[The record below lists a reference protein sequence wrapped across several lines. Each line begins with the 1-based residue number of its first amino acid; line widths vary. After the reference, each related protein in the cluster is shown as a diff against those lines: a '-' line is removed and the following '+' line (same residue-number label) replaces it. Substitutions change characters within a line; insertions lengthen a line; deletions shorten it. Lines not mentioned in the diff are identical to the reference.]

1 MEILEQ
7 IEVPE
12 IICGVSSSLEVLE
25 ILEWITR
32 MYKLD
37 QETFGTR
44 VISLDVEDVK
54 TTFYDTLRMVGKLKI
69 SARSLVLCTQ
79 VESKIIYRF
88 GKDARRQISG
98 KIMIGNGISWV
109 CIISLDLNKN
119 AKDEYILEKM
129 KIQPEILDLLKC
141 LPVSAG
147 LGVWRE
153 VRGVQEFYLLISG
166 IDVILENGFIDLTSL
181 QF

>member
-1 MEILEQ
+1 
-7 IEVPE
+7 
-12 IICGVSSSLEVLE
+12 
-25 ILEWITR
+25 
-32 MYKLD
+32 
-37 QETFGTR
+37 
-44 VISLDVEDVK
+44 
-54 TTFYDTLRMVGKLKI
+54 
-69 SARSLVLCTQ
+69 
-79 VESKIIYRF
+79 
-88 GKDARRQISG
+88 
-98 KIMIGNGISWV
+98 MIGNGISWV

-147 LGVWRE
+147 LGVRRE
-153 VRGVQEFYLLISG
+153 VRGVQEFYSLISG